1 MQGQPQM
8 NENFIEPNK
17 TPSMIQHLPPS
28 VVLNSKKNK
37 ITASAYVSPTSAN
50 SLLQTQSRAQMTVKY
65 LKKPGVTQVDS
76 QQRKK
81 STSKPVVQPNASYH
95 MLKKHKIFTGSE
107 KKGPPSAQPLSVGSS
122 QSRIVLKKPI
132 TQAHTLKNSM
142 KNSVCSTP
150 TNGLSC
156 VRISKE

>member
-1 MQGQPQM
+1 
-8 NENFIEPNK
+8 
-17 TPSMIQHLPPS
+17 
-28 VVLNSKKNK
+28 
-37 ITASAYVSPTSAN
+37 
-50 SLLQTQSRAQMTVKY
+50 MT
-65 LKKPGVTQVDS
+65 LVDS

-95 MLKKHKIFTGSE
+95 MLKKHKIFTGSD
-107 KKGPPSAQPLSVGSS
+107 KKGPPSAHAQPLSVGSS

-150 TNGLSC
+150 TNGLSI